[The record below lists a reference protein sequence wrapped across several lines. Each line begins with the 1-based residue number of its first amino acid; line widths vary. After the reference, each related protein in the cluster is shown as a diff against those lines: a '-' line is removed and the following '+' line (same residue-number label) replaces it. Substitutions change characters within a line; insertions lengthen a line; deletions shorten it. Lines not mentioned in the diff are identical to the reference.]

1 LHLPV
6 DSAVRVNAL
15 LKERKG
21 LKNLRI
27 KTIMT
32 NFAALLQVYDGCIK
46 AVKRASLMHREV

>member
-1 LHLPV
+1 LPV